1 MLSKFSVR
9 KPFTVLVA
17 VVIVIVFGVIS
28 FTKMTPD
35 LFPNIN
41 TPYVIVMTTY
51 PGASPEEAE
60 IRITEP
66 MEQQLATLANIKNV
80 TSVSASN
87 YSMIQM
93 EFSDDVNMDAISV
106 DIRDKIS
113 QIEGNLP
120 ETAGTPVVMKI
131 STDMMPVVTAAVG
144 MKGKSAGE
152 VSKFVKDEL
161 QSSLAGVEGVASVS
175 TMGMVSDNI
184 QIVLSQE
191 KIDEINK
198 KISAAISS
206 SLGEAEGQIAGGM
219 GAAASGKQ
227 QIQDGKEAIA
237 KGQRQAAE
245 QLAAMKKQL
254 TDSRQQLADLKKQ
267 GPALKLLL
275 KEYDNAVASGNQTL
289 VQMIE
294 QQIEM
299 TGMTVDSLRKAVAQL
314 DTIDE
319 QIAAVDAALQNL
331 ETEGAAA
338 SFTLGNRYA
347 DLAAAESTIDATVNQ
362 LQSALAQVQSSRE
375 AALASADMTGVLTM
389 SNISAILSAQNFSM
403 PAGYIT
409 DGQTKILVSVGN
421 KIKDKDELESLILID
436 MGIDG
441 VDPVRLSDIGTVTY
455 ANQAEDTYAKIN
467 GQNGVLL
474 SFTKQSSYATA
485 VVADNISAKFA
496 QLESE
501 YDDLEFTM
509 LSDQGEYIHLVI
521 NSVLQ
526 NLLMGAVLAIL
537 ILLFFLR
544 DIRPTIITA
553 VSIPISVVFAVVLM
567 YFSGVTLNMISLS
580 GLAIGVGML
589 VDNSIVVVENTY
601 RLRALGYSRVQ
612 SAVSGAVQVAG
623 AITSSTLTTICVF
636 VPIIFVDGMTKD
648 IFMDLAL
655 TVAYSL
661 LASLIVAL
669 TLVPAMARGLLS
681 KDTKKSILSQE
692 GKTIK
697 SYKKLAAW
705 SLGHKKTL
713 IIASVAILAVS
724 AALAFSRGFSYMP
737 SMSTPQISAVIQ
749 MPDESTLEETSEV
762 TDAVSEE
769 IRKID
774 GVRTVGAML
783 SSDTLG
789 MFGMSAGQQDVTST
803 MLYIRLDEDKADNG
817 KLIDKKLEKL
827 AKKYGCEITTS
838 SGMDMSSM
846 TGGGGIAVNLYSDDL
861 DQLRSTGAAI
871 EKELRG
877 MKQLEEVSDVN
888 EDSTEELKVVVNKNL
903 AIKEGLTTAQVYQ
916 QIASKLTEESSAT
929 TLNDENGTVDVVVE
943 NSTAGKFTKDD
954 LLNMKLTADK
964 SDGTK
969 SEVTLSTIATVENG
983 ASLDAINHDNQNRTL
998 SVSAAVKDGYNV
1010 THANNAVKNMIEKK
1024 DLVPDGVKISYGGET
1039 QEIMDAMR
1047 QMVLMLIV
1055 GLILVYLIMVAQF
1068 QSLRSPFIV
1077 LFTIPLAFTGGM
1089 LALLICGQD
1098 VSVVSMMGFVM
1109 LMGVV
1114 VNNAIVL
1121 VDCINRFRLEGM
1133 EMDEAIINAGAV
1145 RMRPVLMTAVT
1156 TILGLLPLAIG
1167 IGTGAEMVQPVAI
1180 VCIGGLIYATLMTLV
1195 IIPVMY
1201 RIFAKKHMENVK
1213 DEELEVLNV

>member
-60 IRITEP
+60 IEITEP

-161 QSSLAGVEGVASVS
+161 QSSLVGVEGVASVS

-289 VQMIE
+289 VHMVE

-314 DTIDE
+314 DMIDE

-409 DGQTKILVSVGN
+409 DGQAKILVSVGN

-789 MFGMSAGQQDVTST
+789 MFGMSAGQQDATST
-803 MLYIRLDEDKADNG
+803 MLYIILDEDKVDNG

-861 DQLRSTGAAI
+861 DLLRSTGAAI

-877 MKQLEEVSDVN
+877 MKQLEEVSDVK
-888 EDSTEELKVVVNKNL
+888 EDSTDEIKVIVNKNL

-1010 THANNAVKNMIEKK
+1010 THANDAVKNMIEKK

>member
-60 IRITEP
+60 VEITEP

-144 MKGKSAGE
+144 MKGKPAGE
-152 VSKFVKDEL
+152 VSRFVKEEL
-161 QSSLAGVEGVASVS
+161 QSSLSGVEGVASVS

-191 KIDEINK
+191 KIDEINQ

-206 SLGEAEGQIAGGM
+206 SLGEAESQITSGM

-227 QIQDGKEAIA
+227 QIRDGKEAIA
-237 KGQRQAAE
+237 EGQRQAAE

-254 TDSRQQLADLKKQ
+254 TDSRQQLTDLKKQ

-289 VQMIE
+289 IQMIE

-299 TGMTVDSLRKAVAQL
+299 TGMTVDTLRKAVAQL

-319 QIAAVDAALQNL
+319 QIAAVDAALKNL
-331 ETEGAAA
+331 EVEGAAA

-362 LQSALAQVQSSRE
+362 LQSALSQVQSSQE

-409 DGQTKILVSVGN
+409 DGQAKILVSVGN

-441 VDPVRLSDIGTVTY
+441 VEPVRLSDIGTVTY

-553 VSIPISVVFAVVLM
+553 VSIPISVIFAVVLM

-661 LASLIVAL
+661 IASLIVAL
-669 TLVPAMARGLLS
+669 TLVPAMAKGLLA

-749 MPDESTLEETSEV
+749 MPDESTLEETSEA

-803 MLYIRLDEDKADNG
+803 MLYIILDEDKADNG
-817 KLIDKKLEKL
+817 KLINKKLEKL
-827 AKKYGCEITTS
+827 AKKYDCEITTS

-846 TGGGGIAVNLYSDDL
+846 MGGSGVAVNLYSDDL

-943 NSTAGKFTKDD
+943 NSTAGKFTKGD

-1010 THANNAVKNMIEKK
+1010 THANDAVKNMIEKK

>member
-60 IRITEP
+60 IEITEP

-289 VQMIE
+289 VHMVE

-409 DGQTKILVSVGN
+409 DGQAKILVSVGN

-803 MLYIRLDEDKADNG
+803 MLYIILDEDKVDNG

-861 DQLRSTGAAI
+861 DLLRSTGAAI

-877 MKQLEEVSDVN
+877 MKQLEEVSDVK
-888 EDSTEELKVVVNKNL
+888 EDSTDEIKVIVNKNL

-969 SEVTLSTIATVENG
+969 SEVTLSTIAAVENG
-983 ASLDAINHDNQNRTL
+983 ASLDSINHDNQNRTL

>member
-60 IRITEP
+60 IEITEP

-120 ETAGTPVVMKI
+120 ETSGTPVVMKI

-289 VQMIE
+289 VHMVE

-409 DGQTKILVSVGN
+409 DGQAKILVSVGN

-803 MLYIRLDEDKADNG
+803 MLYIILDEDKADNG

-861 DQLRSTGAAI
+861 DLLRSTGAAI

-877 MKQLEEVSDVN
+877 MKQLEEVSDVK
-888 EDSTEELKVVVNKNL
+888 EDSTDEIKVIVNKNL

>member
-60 IRITEP
+60 IEITEP

-161 QSSLAGVEGVASVS
+161 QSSLVGVEGVASVS

-289 VQMIE
+289 VHMVE

-314 DTIDE
+314 DMIDE

-409 DGQTKILVSVGN
+409 DGQAKILVSVGN

-803 MLYIRLDEDKADNG
+803 MLYIILDEDKVDNG

-846 TGGGGIAVNLYSDDL
+846 TGGSGIAVNLYSDDL
-861 DQLRSTGAAI
+861 DLLRSTGAAI

-877 MKQLEEVSDVN
+877 MKQLEEVSDVK
-888 EDSTEELKVVVNKNL
+888 EDSTDEIKVIVNKNL

-969 SEVTLSTIATVENG
+969 SEVTLSTIAAVENG
-983 ASLDAINHDNQNRTL
+983 ASLDSINHDNQNRTL

-1010 THANNAVKNMIEKK
+1010 THANDAVKNMIEKK